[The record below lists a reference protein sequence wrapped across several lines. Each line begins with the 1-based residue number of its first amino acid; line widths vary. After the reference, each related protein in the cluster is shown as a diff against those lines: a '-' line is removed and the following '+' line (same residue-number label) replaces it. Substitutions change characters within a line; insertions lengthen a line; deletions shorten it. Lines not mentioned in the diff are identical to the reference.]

1 MLKSLIVFFLV
12 LPSLMG
18 AKCVDYDPTYA
29 EQMGLDITQIGD
41 AGEPFDGAFI
51 PYEACPNADEA
62 ILDVG
67 DYYFA
72 IVCGCLEE
80 PWGERRQDVSLRCTV
95 PTGTNVK
102 WRFKGSEDHNVAS
115 ETSGFESSPDQ
126 IAGIYEWEFQAAG
139 IFSYNCSLHSEMEGY
154 TIEVRER

>member
-1 MLKSLIVFFLV
+1 MLKSLIVSSFL
-12 LPSLMG
+12 LSGLIG
-18 AKCVDYDPTYA
+18 AKCVDYDSTYA
-29 EQMGLDITQIGD
+29 DQMNMNITQIGD
-41 AGEPFDGAFI
+41 AGQPFDGTFV
-51 PYEACPNADEA
+51 PFEPCPNADEA

-80 PWGERRQDVSLRCTV
+80 PWGERRQDVSLRCTI
-95 PTGTNVK
+95 PTGTTVR
-102 WRFKGSEDHNVAS
+102 WRFRGSEDHNVAS

-126 IAGIYEWEFQAAG
+126 IAGEYEWDFQTTG